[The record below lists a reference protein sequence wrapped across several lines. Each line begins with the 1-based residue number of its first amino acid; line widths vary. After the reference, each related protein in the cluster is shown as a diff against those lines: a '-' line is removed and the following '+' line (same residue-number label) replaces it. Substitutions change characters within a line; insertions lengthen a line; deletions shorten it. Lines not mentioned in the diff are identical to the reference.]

1 MKKQITFVII
11 LVIAVSCFNLKV
23 NASEDFEK
31 AMKKAKKNL
40 KTAMNKSDESLLK
53 KSRGE
58 FERILQLKEDQWL
71 VNYYIAY
78 SDYGLALNA
87 SIKQKTDNVKKFTQ
101 SGIDVINKSIDANP
115 EFADAF
121 VLLEALNFNR
131 WQYEQDK
138 MQDIISATQSAEES
152 ATKLEPGNPRLM
164 LMKGIAHFY
173 TPEAFGGGPKVSIP
187 EFEKSISLFEKR
199 KEKSDLYPDW
209 GNDLALGYMALSL
222 IKRNDDGDMIKAK
235 TFIDN
240 AVKINPDSGFINAY
254 VMDEYKKNSGSK

>member
-11 LVIAVSCFNLKV
+11 LVITVSCFNFKV

-71 VNYYIAY
+71 VNYYIAH

-87 SIKQKTDNVKKFTQ
+87 SINQKTDNVKKFTQ

-121 VLLEALNFNR
+121 VLL
-131 WQYEQDK
+131 
-138 MQDIISATQSAEES
+138 
-152 ATKLEPGNPRLM
+152 
-164 LMKGIAHFY
+164 
-173 TPEAFGGGPKVSIP
+173 
-187 EFEKSISLFEKR
+187 
-199 KEKSDLYPDW
+199 
-209 GNDLALGYMALSL
+209 
-222 IKRNDDGDMIKAK
+222 
-235 TFIDN
+235 
-240 AVKINPDSGFINAY
+240 
-254 VMDEYKKNSGSK
+254 

>member
-1 MKKQITFVII
+1 MKRQVSFVII
-11 LVIAVSCFNLKV
+11 LLITLSSINITV

-40 KTAMNKSDESLLK
+40 KTAMDKSDAALLK

-58 FERILQLKEDQWL
+58 FERILQLKEDMWL

-78 SDYGLALNA
+78 SDYGLSLNA
-87 SIKQKTDNVKKFTQ
+87 SINQKTDDVKKYTV
-101 SGIDVINKSIDANP
+101 SGIDVLNKSIDANP
-115 EFADAF
+115 EFADTY

-138 MQDIISATQSAEES
+138 MQDIISATQSAETS
-152 ATKLEPGNPRLM
+152 AEKLEPGNPRLI
-164 LMKGIAHFY
+164 LIKGIAYFY

-199 KEKSDLYPDW
+199 KEKSGLYPDW

-222 IKRNDDGDMIKAK
+222 IKRNDDGDMTKAK
-235 TFIDN
+235 TYIDE
-240 AVKINPDSGFINAY
+240 AVKLNPDSGFINVY
-254 VMDEYKKNSGSK
+254 VMDEYKKNSESK

>member
-1 MKKQITFVII
+1 G
-11 LVIAVSCFNLKV
+11 
-23 NASEDFEK
+23 EDFDK

-40 KTAMNKSDESLLK
+40 KTAMNKSDESMLK

-58 FERILQLKEDQWL
+58 FERILQLKEDLWL

-78 SDYGLALNA
+78 SDYGLSINA
-87 SIKQKTDNVKKFTQ
+87 GKDKKTEQVKKYTQ
-101 SGIDVINKSIDANP
+101 SGIDVINKSIDTNP

-131 WQYEQDK
+131 WQYEQEK
-138 MQDIISATQSAEES
+138 MQEIISATQSAEES
-152 ATKLEPGNPRLM
+152 ASKLEPGNPRLV

-187 EFEKSISLFEKR
+187 ELEKSISLFEKR
-199 KEKSDLYPDW
+199 KEKSEVYPDW

-222 IKRNDDGDMIKAK
+222 INRNDDGDLAKAK
-235 TFIDN
+235 KYIDD
-240 AVKINPDSGFINAY
+240 AVKLNPDSGFINVY